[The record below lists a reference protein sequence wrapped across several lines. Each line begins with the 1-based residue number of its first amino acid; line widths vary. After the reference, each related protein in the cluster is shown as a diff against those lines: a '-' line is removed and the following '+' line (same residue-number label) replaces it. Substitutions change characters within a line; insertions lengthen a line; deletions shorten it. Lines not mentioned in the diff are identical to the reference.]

1 MPERFDR
8 SSVHLDMLEDEG
20 PARETPDPD
29 TPFQIL
35 VIGDFSGRANRGL
48 HASIQGR
55 RTVRVDVDNLD
66 DAVAD
71 LQAALEL
78 PDASLRFRELDDFHP
93 DHIYR
98 NAAAFRELEE
108 SRHHPPRGQATVATK
123 PTAAAAPAPPVQ
135 PGMSLLDQMME
146 ADEPAATT
154 RARPG
159 GTLADFIEQA
169 VAPTLEKKDPNRQQW
184 SAQVD
189 AMAAERMSAVL
200 HHPQFQ
206 ALEAVWRGV
215 EFLVRRL
222 DPDGELRIH
231 LLDATLAELLEDPR
245 ASAECLAGSRQRWAV
260 IVGDFAFGQSAEDA
274 ARLRILGRL
283 GASVGAP
290 FLAEGQPPDAEPNS
304 DWMALRQSPEARWI
318 GLALPRFLLRLPYGK
333 ATSAVESFA
342 FEEMPQS
349 VHQRYL
355 WGNPGFACAF
365 RLGEAFRNEGW
376 QLRPGRGQIAGLPL
390 HVYKVDRDSV
400 AKPCAEVLLSERD
413 AEFLLDNGII
423 PLASMKDQDSILL
436 LRIQS
441 IADPVAPL
449 AGRW

>member
-1 MPERFDR
+1 
-8 SSVHLDMLEDEG
+8 MLENEG

-48 HASIQGR
+48 HASMKGR
-55 RTVRVDVDNLD
+55 RTTRVDVDNLD
-66 DAVAD
+66 DAVAEFG
-71 LQAALEL
+71 AALEL

-98 NAAAFRELEE
+98 NAASFRELEE
-108 SRHHPPRGQATVATK
+108 SRHHPPRGQATAAPK
-123 PTAAAAPAPPVQ
+123 PSAAAAPAPPPAR

-146 ADEPAATT
+146 ADQPATT
-154 RARPG
+154 ARSRPG
-159 GTLADFIEQA
+159 DTLANFIEQA
-169 VAPTLEKKDPNRQQW
+169 VAPTLVKKDPTREQW

-189 AMAAERMSAVL
+189 AMAAERMAAVL

-206 ALEAVWRGV
+206 ALEGAWRGV

-231 LLDATLAELLEDPR
+231 LLDATLAELLEDPQ
-245 ASAECLAGSRQRWAV
+245 ATAECMAGSRQRWAV
-260 IVGDFAFGQSAEDA
+260 IVGIFGFGQSAEDE

-283 GASVGAP
+283 AAAVGAP
-290 FLAEGQPPDAEPNS
+290 FLAEGQPPDGQPNS
-304 DWMALRQSPEARWI
+304 DWAALRKSAEGRWI

-333 ATSAVESFA
+333 ATSEVESFA
-342 FEEMPQS
+342 FEEMPES
-349 VHQRYL
+349 VHRNYL
-355 WGNPGFACAF
+355 WGNPGFACAC

-413 AEFLLDNGII
+413 AEFLLDNGMI
-423 PLASMKDQDSILL
+423 PLASVKDQDAIVL